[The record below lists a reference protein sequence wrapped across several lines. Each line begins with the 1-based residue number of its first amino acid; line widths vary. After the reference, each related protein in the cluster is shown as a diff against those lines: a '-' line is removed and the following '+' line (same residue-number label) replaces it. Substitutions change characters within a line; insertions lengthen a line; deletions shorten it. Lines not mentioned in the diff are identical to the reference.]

1 MARMRS
7 TPVGNRPPSNQAGAP
22 SRRGQLALVLQEVLT
37 ATVRLRANRQVAA
50 DAESFRGHIKQLLNG
65 AQREARRLGYSSDD
79 VALVLYA
86 VVAFLDESVLNS
98 AQPMFASWPNRPLQ
112 EEIFG
117 GHMGGEIFFQ
127 HLRQLL
133 ARQDSEDLADVL
145 EVFQLCLLLGF
156 QGRYSAA
163 DQGEL
168 RGLATA
174 AGEKIRRIRGSFGEL
189 SPSWAL
195 PSGENVPRSRDSL
208 LPWLTM
214 AALVLFVGVWLLFG
228 WFRSTLDR
236 RVVEFQTASST
247 GAQ

>member
-1 MARMRS
+1 MGLKS
-7 TPVGNRPPSNQAGAP
+7 ESNRPSPGHEAAHQ
-22 SRRGQLALVLQEVLT
+22 RRGQLALVLQEVLT

-50 DAESFRGHIKQLLNG
+50 DAESFRGHIKQLLSG
-65 AQREARRLGYSSDD
+65 AQREARRLGYTSDD

-98 AQPMFASWPNRPLQ
+98 AQPMFASWPSRPLQ

-133 ARQDSEDLADVL
+133 SRQDSEDLADVL

-156 QGRYSAA
+156 QGRYSTE
-163 DQGEL
+163 DRGEL
-168 RGLATA
+168 RGLAAA
-174 AGEKIRRIRGSFGEL
+174 AGEKIRRVRGSFGEL

-195 PSGENVPRSRDSL
+195 PSGERPARSRDAW
-208 LPWLTM
+208 LPWLTL
-214 AALVLFVGVWLLFG
+214 AALVCFVGVWLLFA
-228 WFRSTLDR
+228 WFRTTLDSR
-236 RVVEFQTASST
+236 ALEFQTASSVT
-247 GAQ
+247 TQ

>member
-1 MARMRS
+1 MRLAS
-7 TPVGNRPPSNQAGAP
+7 VGNRPPSSHEAAP
-22 SRRGQLALVLQEVLT
+22 PRRGQLALVLQEVLT
-37 ATVRLRANRQVAA
+37 ATVRLRSNRQVAT
-50 DAESFRGHIKQLLNG
+50 DAESFRGHVKQLLSG

-133 ARQDSEDLADVL
+133 SRQDSEDVADVL

-156 QGRYSAA
+156 QGRYSTA
-163 DQGEL
+163 DRGEL

-189 SPSWAL
+189 SPSWDL
-195 PSGENVPRSRDSL
+195 PSGEAPPRSRDAW

-214 AALVLFVGVWLLFG
+214 AALAAFVGVWLLFA
-228 WFRSTLDR
+228 WFRTTLDSR
-236 RVVEFQTASST
+236 AIEFQTASSVS
-247 GAQ
+247 AP